1 MFLNSQINVH
11 YKTNSFVL
19 MGKEKYIYNKHT
31 LRYEKASLP
40 LKQYVF
46 RALGVT
52 GCIAGYTAL
61 VFALTPSSTS
71 TSQTKE
77 LADMKQKY
85 EAVNLQI
92 DMMSSALNNIHD
104 RDEAIYR
111 QVLEMSPADQGVW
124 NGGRGGNDKYAD
136 LRNLSDSEL
145 LITTSKKIEK
155 LRHQLAV
162 SAKSQDEIIKQAK
175 DKEKMLAAIP
185 SIRPIRNLDRK
196 LQLLSGFG
204 YRTHPVF
211 KTQRLH
217 TGIDFGASKGTPI
230 YATGNGKI
238 IRVEYKATGYGLNV
252 VIEHGYGYQT
262 LYGHMSKAK
271 AKVGQLVKR
280 GEVIGYV
287 GNTGTSTGPHVHYE
301 VIYKNN
307 KINPLPFCLDGL
319 STQEY
324 KEFVTAASAENQ
336 ALSIE

>member
-1 MFLNSQINVH
+1 
-11 YKTNSFVL
+11 

-31 LRYEKASLP
+31 LRYEKANLP
-40 LKQYVF
+40 IKQHVF
-46 RALGVT
+46 RILGVS
-52 GCIAGYTAL
+52 GCIASYTAL
-61 VFALTPSSTS
+61 VFALTPSSSS
-71 TSQTKE
+71 TSQAKE

-85 EAVNLQI
+85 EAMNYQI

-111 QVLEMSPADQGVW
+111 QVLEMDPTDQGVW

-145 LITTSKKIEK
+145 LISTSKKLEQ

-162 SAKSQDEIIKQAK
+162 SAKSQDDIVKQAQ
-175 DKEKMLAAIP
+175 DKEKMLGAIP
-185 SIRPIRNLDRK
+185 SIRPIRNLDK
-196 LQLLSGFG
+196 KIQLLSGFG

-211 KTQRLH
+211 KTKKMH
-217 TGIDFGASKGTPI
+217 TGIDFGARQGTPI
-230 YATGNGKI
+230 YATGDGKV
-238 IRVEYKATGYGLNV
+238 IRVEYKANGYGLNV
-252 VIEHGYGYQT
+252 VIDHGYGYQT

-271 AKVGQLVKR
+271 TKAGQVVKR
-280 GEVIGYV
+280 GEIIGLV

-301 VIYKNN
+301 VIYKNS
-307 KINPLPFCLDGL
+307 KVNPMPFCLDGL
-319 STQEY
+319 SPEEY